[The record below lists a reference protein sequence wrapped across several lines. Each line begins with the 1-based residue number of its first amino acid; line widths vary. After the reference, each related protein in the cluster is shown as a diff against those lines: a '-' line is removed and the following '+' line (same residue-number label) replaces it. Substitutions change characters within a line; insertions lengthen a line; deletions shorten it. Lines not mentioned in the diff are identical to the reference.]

1 MNFHNPITR
10 AQAEFRRKTAE
21 GSADDKSEFDD
32 VMRAL
37 KTRDD
42 EIKAFAT
49 KADGE
54 IKEHGKILGETK
66 STLERLA
73 QEGTGLQQRLLDV
86 EQKLARRAGGGA
98 PEVKSL
104 GEQFTD
110 SAEFKALAARG
121 EDRGRAR
128 MKVKAVT
135 TITSATTGT
144 GAAGALIRPD
154 RRPEIIAPAQRL
166 LTIRNL
172 LLPGRT
178 ASNVVEYVRET
189 GYQNMA
195 APVAEGTL
203 KPQSDIRFELVQTTV
218 KTLAHWILASKQV
231 LADVPLLQ
239 SYVELRM
246 TYGLAMVEEAQI
258 LGGDGTGQNL
268 LGLIPQ
274 ASAYGFATYSK
285 AADTKL
291 DRIRRAILQVRV
303 AEYRASGLV
312 LNPIDWADI
321 QTIKDSQGRYLWS
334 DPVVNNGNNIW
345 GLPVVDTVA
354 VAPGKFLCGAFNIAA
369 QIYDREDAAV
379 EVSSEDADNFRK
391 NLVTILAEERLALAV
406 SRPESFVYGNLVDG
420 NAS

>member
-1 MNFHNPITR
+1 MNYHIPMTR
-10 AQAEFRRKTAE
+10 MQAEFRQKNAGE
-21 GSADDKSEFDD
+21 NADDKSELDD

-37 KTRDD
+37 AARDA

-73 QEGTGLQQRLLDV
+73 QDGTGLQQRLLDV
-86 EQKLARRAGGGA
+86 EQKLARRATSGEPA
-98 PEVKSL
+98 VKGL
-104 GEQFTD
+104 GEQFTE

-144 GAAGALIRPD
+144 GAAGSLITPD
-154 RRPEIIAPAQRL
+154 RRPGIITPAQRA
-166 LTIRNL
+166 LTIRSL

-178 ASNVVEYVRET
+178 SSATVEFVRET
-189 GYQNMA
+189 GFQNMA
-195 APVAEGTL
+195 APVAEAAL
-203 KPQSDIRFELVQTTV
+203 KPQSDIQFENVTTPV
-218 KTLAHWILASKQV
+218 RTIAHWVLASKQV
-231 LADVPLLQ
+231 LSDVPLLQ
-239 SYVELRM
+239 SYVEQRM
-246 TYGLAMVEEAQI
+246 TYMLALVEEAQI
-258 LGGDGTGQNL
+258 LAGDGTGQNL
-268 LGLIPQ
+268 LGLLPQ
-274 ASAYGFATYSK
+274 ATPYGFATYSK
-285 AADTKL
+285 ASDTKL

-303 AEYRASGLV
+303 AEFRASGLV

-345 GLPVVDTVA
+345 GLPVVDTTA
-354 VAPGKFLCGAFNIAA
+354 IAPGKFLCGAFNIAA
-369 QIYDREDAAV
+369 QLFDREDAAV
-379 EVSSEDADNFRK
+379 EVSSEDADNFRR
-391 NLVTILAEERLALAV
+391 NLVTILVEERLALAV
-406 SRPESFVYGNLVDG
+406 TRPESFVYGNLVDG
-420 NAS
+420 NAA

>member
-10 AQAEFRRKTAE
+10 AQAEFRRKSAE
-21 GSADDKSEFDD
+21 GNADDKSELDD

-37 KTRDD
+37 AARDA
-42 EIKAFAT
+42 EIKSFAT

-86 EQKLARRAGGGA
+86 EQKLARRAGGGEPA
-98 PEVKSL
+98 AKSL
-104 GEQFTD
+104 GERFTESD
-110 SAEFKALAARG
+110 EFKALQT
-121 EDRGRAR
+121 RGRGSAR
-128 MKVKAVT
+128 MNVKAVT

-144 GAAGALIRPD
+144 GAAGSLIRPD

-178 ASNVVEYVRET
+178 ASNVVEYVKET

-195 APVAEGTL
+195 APVAEGAL
-203 KPQSDIRFELVQTTV
+203 KPQSDIKFDLVQTTV

-246 TYGLAMVEEAQI
+246 TIGLAQVEEAQL

-274 ASAYGFATYSK
+274 ATPYAFATYSK
-285 AADTKL
+285 EGDTKL

-345 GLPVVDTVA
+345 GLPVVDTTA
-354 VAPGKFLCGAFNIAA
+354 IAPGKFLCGAFNIAA
-369 QIYDREDAAV
+369 QIFDREDASV
-379 EVSSEDADNFRK
+379 EVSNEDADNFRR
-391 NLVTILAEERLALAV
+391 NLVTILVEERLALAV
-406 SRPESFVYGNLVDG
+406 SRPESFIYGDLVDG

>member
-1 MNFHNPITR
+1 MN
-10 AQAEFRRKTAE
+10 
-21 GSADDKSEFDD
+21 
-32 VMRAL
+32 
-37 KTRDD
+37 
-42 EIKAFAT
+42 
-49 KADGE
+49 
-54 IKEHGKILGETK
+54 
-66 STLERLA
+66 
-73 QEGTGLQQRLLDV
+73 
-86 EQKLARRAGGGA
+86 
-98 PEVKSL
+98 
-104 GEQFTD
+104 
-110 SAEFKALAARG
+110 
-121 EDRGRAR
+121 
-128 MKVKAVT
+128 VKAVT

-144 GAAGALIRPD
+144 GAAGSLIRPD

-178 ASNVVEYVRET
+178 ASNVVEYVKET

-195 APVAEGTL
+195 APVAEGAL
-203 KPQSDIRFELVQTTV
+203 KPQSDIKFDLVQTTV

-246 TYGLAMVEEAQI
+246 TIGLAQVEEAQL

-274 ASAYGFATYSK
+274 ATPYAFATYSK
-285 AADTKL
+285 EGDTKL

-345 GLPVVDTVA
+345 GLPVVDTTA
-354 VAPGKFLCGAFNIAA
+354 IAPGKFLCGAFNIAA
-369 QIYDREDAAV
+369 QIFDREDASV
-379 EVSSEDADNFRK
+379 EVSNEDADNFRR
-391 NLVTILAEERLALAV
+391 NLVTILVEERLALAV
-406 SRPESFVYGNLVDG
+406 SRPESFIYGDLVDG

>member
-1 MNFHNPITR
+1 MNFHNPMTR
-10 AQAEFRRKTAE
+10 AQAEFRHKNAGER
-21 GSADDKSEFDD
+21 ADDKSEMDD

-37 KTRDD
+37 AARDA
-42 EIKAFAT
+42 EIKSFAT

-66 STLERLA
+66 SALERLA

-86 EQKLARRAGGGA
+86 EQKLARRAGSGE
-98 PEVKSL
+98 PETKSL
-104 GEQFTD
+104 GEQFTE

-135 TITSATTGT
+135 TITSVTTGT

-154 RRPEIIAPAQRL
+154 RQPGIITPAQRA

-178 ASNVVEYVRET
+178 SSNSVEYVRET

-195 APVAEGTL
+195 APVAEAAL
-203 KPQSDIRFELVQTTV
+203 KPQSDLKFENVTTPV
-218 KTLAHWILASKQV
+218 RTLAHWVLASKQV
-231 LADVPLLQ
+231 LSDVPLLQ

-246 TYGLAMVEEAQI
+246 TYGLALVEEAQI

-274 ASAYGFATYSK
+274 ATAFAFATYSK
-285 AADTKL
+285 DSDTKL

-321 QTIKDSQGRYLWS
+321 QTYKDGQGRYLWA

-345 GLPVVDTVA
+345 GLPVVDTTA

-369 QIYDREDAAV
+369 QIFDREDAAV
-379 EVSSEDADNFRK
+379 EVSSEDADNFRR

-406 SRPESFVYGNLVDG
+406 TRPESFVYGNLVDG
-420 NAS
+420 NDA

>member
-10 AQAEFRRKTAE
+10 AHAEFRQKNVGER
-21 GSADDKSEFDD
+21 ADDKAELDD

-37 KTRDD
+37 AARDA
-42 EIKAFAT
+42 EIKSFAT

-86 EQKLARRAGGGA
+86 EQKLARRAGGGDSA
-98 PEVKSL
+98 TKSL
-104 GEQFTD
+104 GEQFTETD
-110 SAEFKALAARG
+110 EFKALQT
-121 EDRGRAR
+121 RGRGSAR
-128 MKVKAVT
+128 LNVKAVT
-135 TITSATTGT
+135 TVTSATTGT
-144 GAAGALIRPD
+144 GAAGSLIRPD
-154 RRPEIIAPAQRL
+154 RRPEIITPAQRTF
-166 LTIRNL
+166 TIRNL

-178 ASNVVEYVRET
+178 ASNVVEYVKET

-195 APVAEGTL
+195 APVAEGAL
-203 KPQSDIRFELVQTTV
+203 KPQSDIKFDLVQTTV

-246 TYGLAMVEEAQI
+246 TYGLALVEEAQL

-274 ASAYGFATYSK
+274 AFPYAFATYSK
-285 AADTKL
+285 ASDTKL

-345 GLPVVDTVA
+345 GLPVVDTTA
-354 VAPGKFLCGAFNIAA
+354 IAPGKFLCGAFNIAA
-369 QIYDREDAAV
+369 QIFDREDASV
-379 EVSSEDADNFRK
+379 EVSNEDADNFRR
-391 NLVTILAEERLALAV
+391 NLVTILVEERLALAV
-406 SRPESFVYGNLVDG
+406 SRPDSFIYGNLVDG

>member
-10 AQAEFRRKTAE
+10 AQAEFRQKSAGER
-21 GSADDKSEFDD
+21 ADDKSELAD
-32 VMRAL
+32 VMEAL
-37 KTRDD
+37 AARDA

-49 KADGE
+49 KADKE
-54 IKEHGKILGETK
+54 ITDHGKILGETK
-66 STLERLA
+66 SALERLA

-86 EQKLARRAGGGA
+86 EQKLARRAGGGEPA
-98 PEVKSL
+98 TKGL

-110 SAEFKALAARG
+110 TDEFKALQTRGKGSARL
-121 EDRGRAR
+121 
-128 MKVKAVT
+128 KVKAVT
-135 TITSATTGT
+135 TVTSATTGT

-154 RRPEIIAPAQRL
+154 RRPEIITPAQRT

-189 GYQNMA
+189 GFQNMA
-195 APVAEGTL
+195 APVVEGAL
-203 KPQSDIRFELVQTTV
+203 KPQSDLRFDLVQTTV

-231 LADVPLLQ
+231 LADIPLLQ

-246 TYGLAMVEEAQI
+246 TYGLALVEEAQI

-274 ASAYGFATYSK
+274 ATPYGFASYSK
-285 AADTKL
+285 ASDTKL
-291 DRIRRAILQVRV
+291 DRLRRAILQVRV
-303 AEYRASGLV
+303 AEYRASGFV

-334 DPVVNNGNNIW
+334 DPVVANGNNIW
-345 GLPVVDTVA
+345 GIPVVDTNA
-354 VAPGKFLCGAFNIAA
+354 VAPGKFMCGAFNIAA
-369 QIYDREDAAV
+369 QIFDREDASV
-379 EVSSEDADNFRK
+379 EVSNEDADNFRK
-391 NLVTILAEERLALAV
+391 NLVTILAEERVALAV
-406 SRPESFVYGNLVDG
+406 TRPESFVYGNIADG